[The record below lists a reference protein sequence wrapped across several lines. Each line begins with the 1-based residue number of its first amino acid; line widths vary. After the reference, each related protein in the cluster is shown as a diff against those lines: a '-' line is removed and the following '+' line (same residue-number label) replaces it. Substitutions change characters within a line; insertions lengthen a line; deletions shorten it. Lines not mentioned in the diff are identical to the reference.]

1 MTQCLI
7 NKRLSCS
14 RKAIEENRHG
24 HGQYDG
30 SCHTTNDRELR
41 DQKEMFDQSDCGSI
55 CLANQIVVRFV
66 YFV

>member
-7 NKRLSCS
+7 NKRLS
-14 RKAIEENRHG
+14 RKAIEGMEAVIR
-24 HGQYDG
+24 QMTE
-30 SCHTTNDRELR
+30 SCVIR
-41 DQKEMFDQSDCGSI
+41 KK